1 MPCACLAAMLRVSST
16 LMSRVSSARLHAPLH
31 IPRIGSSSGGNAE
44 PLEDEQMLPVACSM
58 LHASY
63 LRGRQRLQGLQQ
75 QLRGF
80 EDELIL
86 RDERTAAESQR
97 WVDRQH
103 RRLSQLE
110 DLVQRVIHATRRAT
124 WRATWKLGK
133 WRCMSF
139 SNVLCIVLCT
149 VAVSC

>member
-31 IPRIGSSSGGNAE
+31 IPRIGSSSSSSNAE
-44 PLEDEQMLPVACSM
+44 PLEDEQMLPAACST

-124 WRATWKLGK
+124 WKLGK

-139 SNVLCIVLCT
+139 SNVLYVVLCT